1 MVSLLI
7 FESVWYNLA
16 EATVAQLA
24 EQTFRKRQ
32 VKGPNPFGGS
42 FILTGSIKLRQFEKS
57 TCPHYCVN
65 VSRKPIGLMNG
76 FNFQRVFESRKA
88 KIVFD

>member
-1 MVSLLI
+1 
-7 FESVWYNLA
+7 
-16 EATVAQLA
+16 
-24 EQTFRKRQ
+24 
-32 VKGPNPFGGS
+32 
-42 FILTGSIKLRQFEKS
+42 
-57 TCPHYCVN
+57 